1 MPLRAMTC
9 PRATLLL
16 CALMLFWLGV
26 LPSRSEAQQSAPRAY
41 AMAVQ
46 GVPLQQAL
54 EELARIAGID
64 LLYSSRLVAGIQAY
78 CATREAT
85 VEELL
90 RCVLAGTD
98 LDFMRSSSG
107 AYLIVASPEAPP
119 GYGDLAG
126 SIVDGETGEPLP
138 HASVLL
144 ADAAAGTTTNE
155 AGLFSFADVLSGPHR
170 VVVSSLGYVT
180 TVDSVWIGPGHQE
193 RVRVALR
200 PQPFVMEPI
209 IVDGLARQ
217 SARSLGSGVV
227 ARAALTQTS
236 GTATPDVARSAG
248 RLPGVAAPQPLA
260 DLHIQGGA
268 AGEHLTL
275 LDGVPVRNPVSM
287 GRYYGAFSPLALKR
301 LTVHTAGFG
310 AAQGSHL
317 SGSVIVEHDVA
328 GPDVRSLTLSVDP
341 ISVNGVAQAGW
352 EGASGRSLALMGGL
366 RSSVWPVYHDGGFR
380 DLLGGWSRTDPT
392 LAALWRGPS
401 RTSSTLLRQHQ
412 EPRVAFSDIH
422 VAARLNLSPFQVA
435 YASFYRGSNY
445 LATERATVSAVV
457 DEVGT
462 ATDQFTLI
470 RSDYDWLND
479 AAQVRYSWLLSGRSV
494 ATFHAR
500 GSRHASRYAYFSA
513 RDQADIFPEPLDAL
527 QRTYQSELEA
537 APNSAEHNTVE
548 EVTLLAEMS
557 HSLTPRQHVEA
568 GVSVGRTAS
577 DFQLGNL
584 FIAPFTHRA
593 AVWDAAGYLSGTF
606 QLGPATVVEPGLRL
620 TRLSSRAAV
629 YAEPRLAL
637 RHDQRWRAE
646 GHAAFRVAA
655 GVYRQFVNQFEVSS
669 TSSTSVVP
677 AVLFWLP
684 TAPTLAPP
692 RAYHLAADAS
702 LAPGPRWS
710 ADVNA
715 YYKAQPRLL
724 ALDYARLMSAHP
736 AARPAPPPEP
746 LDQDAFVSPVRGRA
760 YGGSF
765 RLRRSGPGFAP
776 TLAYS
781 FSQALRQYPGRF
793 GGRLVPVPW
802 NARHRLTLGA
812 TTPLFAGLAVD
823 VGWTGAWGRRWGLR
837 QAYYDYLAAAPP
849 PVDLSPFS
857 LDEPDRHRLPPYY
870 RLDLGLSFE
879 RAWELGAVRVRLAAL
894 NVLDRRNVYDLS
906 LEDGRGGMSPMN
918 RVLPGRHV
926 ALSVRF
932 ER

>member
-1 MPLRAMTC
+1 MTPRAMTC
-9 PRATLLL
+9 LRAPSR
-16 CALMLFWLGV
+16 CALIFLWLCL
-26 LPSRSEAQQSAPRAY
+26 LPSRSEAQPSALRAY
-41 AMAVQ
+41 AMAVH
-46 GVPLQQAL
+46 GVPLHQAL

-64 LLYSSRLVAGIQAY
+64 LVYSSRLVAGVEVY
-78 CATREAT
+78 CARRKAT

-90 RCVLAGTD
+90 RCVLAGTG

-107 AYLIVASPEAPP
+107 AYLIVASPEVTP
-119 GYGDLAG
+119 GYGHLAG

-138 HASVLL
+138 YASVLL

-155 AGLFSFADVLSGPHR
+155 DGLFSFADVLSGPHR

-180 TVDSVWIGPGHQE
+180 AVDSVWVEPGHRQ
-193 RVRVALR
+193 RVQVTLR
-200 PQPFVMEPI
+200 PEPFVMEPI

-217 SARSLGSGVV
+217 PSRALGSGVV
-227 ARAALTQTS
+227 ARPVLTS
-236 GTATPDVARSAG
+236 ASSTATPDVARSAG
-248 RLPGVAAPQPLA
+248 RLPGVAVPQPLA

-317 SGSVIVEHDVA
+317 SGSVVVEHDVA
-328 GPDVRSLTLSVDP
+328 GSDVRGLALSVDP
-341 ISVNGVAQAGW
+341 ISVNGTVHVGW
-352 EGASGRSLALMGGL
+352 EGTSGRSLALMTAL
-366 RSSVWPVYHDGGFR
+366 RSSVWRVYHDSGFQ
-380 DLLGGWSRTDPT
+380 DLLGGWSAVDPT
-392 LAALWRGPS
+392 LAALWRS
-401 RTSSTLLRQHQ
+401 SSQTSSTPLRQHQ
-412 EPRVAFSDIH
+412 EPRVAFSDVH
-422 VAARLNLSPFQVA
+422 AAARLNLSPFQVA

-445 LATERATVSAVV
+445 LATERATVSAV
-457 DEVGT
+457 DDDAGT
-462 ATDQFTLI
+462 TAHQFTLI

-479 AAQVRYSWLLSGRSV
+479 AAQVRYSRLFSSRSV

-513 RDQADIFPEPLDAL
+513 RDQANAFSEPLDVL

-537 APNSAEHNTVE
+537 APSSDEHNTVE
-548 EVTLLAEMS
+548 ELTLLAELS
-557 HSLTPRQHVEA
+557 HSLAPHQHVEV

-584 FIAPFTHRA
+584 FIAPFSHRA
-593 AVWDAAGYLSGTF
+593 TVWDAAGYLSGTF
-606 QLGPATVVEPGLRL
+606 QLSPSTVVEPGLRL
-620 TRLSSRAAV
+620 TRLSSRSAV

-637 RHDQRWRAE
+637 RHDRRWRAE
-646 GHAAFRVAA
+646 GNAAFRLAA
-655 GVYRQFVNQFEVSS
+655 GVYRQFVGQFEVSS

-684 TAPTLAPP
+684 TASTLAPP
-692 RAYHLAADAS
+692 RAYHVAAEAL

-710 ADVNA
+710 MDVNA

-724 ALDYARLMSAHP
+724 ALDYARLMRTHP
-736 AARPAPPPEP
+736 AARPAPPAEP
-746 LDQDAFVSPVRGRA
+746 LRQDAFVSPVRGRA
-760 YGGSF
+760 YGGSL
-765 RLRRSGPGFAP
+765 RLRRSGPGLAP

-781 FSQALRQYPGRF
+781 FSRALRQYPDRF
-793 GGRLVPVPW
+793 DGRLVVVPW

-812 TTPLFAGLAVD
+812 TTPVLAGLALD
-823 VGWTGAWGRRWGLR
+823 AGWTGAWGRRWGLR
-837 QAYYDYLAAAPP
+837 QAYYDYLAVTPPSIDLAPF
-849 PVDLSPFS
+849 D

-879 RAWELGAVRVRLAAL
+879 RAWDFGDVRVRLAAL

-906 LEDGRGGMSPMN
+906 LEPQQDGTDPMN
-918 RVLPGRHV
+918 RLLPGRHV
-926 ALSVRF
+926 VLSVRF
-932 ER
+932 QR

>member
-1 MPLRAMTC
+1 MTCLRATS
-9 PRATLLL
+9 L
-16 CALMLFWLGV
+16 CALLFWLG
-26 LPSRSEAQQSAPRAY
+26 LFPSRLEAQQSTSRNY

-54 EELARIAGID
+54 EELARIAEID
-64 LLYSSRLVAGIQAY
+64 LVYSSRLVAGIQVY
-78 CATREAT
+78 CAERKAT
-85 VEELL
+85 AEELL

-107 AYLIVASPEAPP
+107 AYLIVASPEMPS
-119 GYGDLAG
+119 GYGHLAG

-138 HASVLL
+138 YANVLL
-144 ADAAAGTTTNE
+144 ADAGTTTNE
-155 AGLFSFADVLSGPHR
+155 DGLFSFADVLSGPHR
-170 VVVSSLGYVT
+170 VVVASLGYVT
-180 TVDSVWIGPGHQE
+180 AVDSVWVEPDRQR
-193 RVRVALR
+193 RVQVAL
-200 PQPFVMEPI
+200 QPTSFVMEPI
-209 IVDGLARQ
+209 IVDGLTRQ
-217 SARSLGSGVV
+217 PSRALGSGVV
-227 ARAALTQTS
+227 ARPALTSAS

-248 RLPGVAAPQPLA
+248 RLPGVAVPQPLA

-287 GRYYGAFSPLALKR
+287 GRYYGAFSPLALR
-301 LTVHTAGFG
+301 HLTVHTAGFG

-317 SGSVIVEHDVA
+317 SGSVVVEHDVD
-328 GPDVRSLTLSVDP
+328 GPDVRGLALSVDP
-341 ISVNGVAQAGW
+341 ISVNGTAHAGW
-352 EGASGRSLALMGGL
+352 TGASGRSLALMAAV
-366 RSSVWPVYHDGGFR
+366 RSSVWSVYHDSGFQ
-380 DLLGGWSRTDPT
+380 DLLGGWSAVDPT
-392 LAALWRGPS
+392 LAALWQSPS
-401 RTSSTLLRQHQ
+401 RTSSTLMRQHQ
-412 EPRVAFSDIH
+412 EPRVAFSDVH
-422 VAARLNLSPFQVA
+422 AAARLNLSPFQVV

-445 LATERATVSAVV
+445 LATERATVSEMT
-457 DEVGT
+457 DEAG
-462 ATDQFTLI
+462 ATTNQFMLI

-479 AAQVRYSWLLSGRSV
+479 AAQVRYSRLFGSRSV

-500 GSRHASRYAYFSA
+500 GSRHASRYDYFSA
-513 RDQADIFPEPLDAL
+513 RDQADAFAEPFDVL

-537 APNSAEHNTVE
+537 APNSAEHNAVE
-548 EVTLLAEMS
+548 ELTLLAEWS
-557 HSLTPRQHVEA
+557 HSLTPGQRVEA

-584 FIAPFTHRA
+584 FIAPFTHQA
-593 AVWDAAGYLSGTF
+593 TVWDAAGYLNATF
-606 QLGPATVVEPGLRL
+606 QLGPSVIAEPGLRV
-620 TRLSSRAAV
+620 TRLSSRSAV

-637 RHDQRWRAE
+637 RHDRRWRTE
-646 GHAAFRVAA
+646 GNAAFRLAA
-655 GVYRQFVNQFEVSS
+655 GMYRQFVGQFEVSS
-669 TSSTSVVP
+669 TSSASAVP

-684 TAPTLAPP
+684 TAATLAPP
-692 RAYHLAADAS
+692 RAYHVAADAS

-710 ADVNA
+710 MDLNL

-724 ALDYARLMSAHP
+724 ALDYARLMQTHSAV
-736 AARPAPPPEP
+736 RPAPPAEP

-812 TTPLFAGLAVD
+812 TTPVFVGLAVD

-837 QAYYDYLAAAPP
+837 QAYYDYLAAPTSAL
-849 PVDLSPFS
+849 DLTPFD
-857 LDEPDRHRLPPYY
+857 LDAPDRHRLSPYY

-879 RAWELGAVRVRLAAL
+879 HAWDVGDVRVRLAAL

-906 LEDGRGGMSPMN
+906 LEPRQDGTDSIDRL
-918 RVLPGRHV
+918 LPGRHV

-932 ER
+932 QR